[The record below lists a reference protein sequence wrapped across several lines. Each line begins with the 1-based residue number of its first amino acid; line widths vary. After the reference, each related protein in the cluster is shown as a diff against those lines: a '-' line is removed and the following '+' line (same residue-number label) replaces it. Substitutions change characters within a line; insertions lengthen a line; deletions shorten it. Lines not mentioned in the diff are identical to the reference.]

1 MNPLPSTDADLSREE
16 TIISY
21 HPLVRTIACRLAR
34 RLPPSVDVDEL
45 INVGM
50 LGLIDA
56 VDRFD
61 PERGVPFKSYAEIR
75 IQGAMIDALRSDDWV
90 PRSVRRKANHID
102 DARAQLSRSLR
113 RDPSRAEMAQ
123 AMGTSVQE
131 YDDLVRD
138 ARITRLISL
147 DVSTTD
153 DGRTP
158 LVESVPDPED
168 DSAEESLSLEQ
179 LKELISSAVNCL
191 PEKERVAV
199 TKYYL
204 QGLTLRQIGALL
216 GVTESRACQLRGQ
229 GIKRLKFRLRHAV
242 H

>member
-1 MNPLPSTDADLSREE
+1 MTALNSADSQLSRDEL
-16 TIISY
+16 ILSY
-21 HPLVRTIACRLAR
+21 HPLVRTIACRMAR

-50 LGLIDA
+50 IGLIDA

-75 IQGAMIDALRSDDWV
+75 VQGAMIDSLRNDDWV
-90 PRSVRRKANHID
+90 PRSVRRKSNRIEEV
-102 DARAQLSRSLR
+102 RLQLSRNLN
-113 RDPSRAEMAQ
+113 RDPSREEMAA
-123 AMGTSVQE
+123 AMETSVE
-131 YDDLVRD
+131 SYEGLVRD

-158 LVESVPDPED
+158 LVESIGRED
-168 DSAEESLSLEQ
+168 DSAEEQLGMEQ
-179 LKELISSAVNCL
+179 LKELVTHAVGCL

-204 QGLTLRQIGALL
+204 QGLTLRQIGAIL

>member
-1 MNPLPSTDADLSREE
+1 MTALNNDENGRSREE
-16 TIISY
+16 LILSY
-21 HPLVRTIACRLAR
+21 HPLVRTIACRMAR

-50 LGLIDA
+50 IGLIDA

-75 IQGAMIDALRSDDWV
+75 VQGAMIDALRHDDWV
-90 PRSVRRKANHID
+90 PRSVRRKSNRLD
-102 DARAQLSRSLR
+102 EARTRLSRRLG
-113 RDPSRAEMAQ
+113 RDPSREEMATALETTVEQ
-123 AMGTSVQE
+123 YE
-131 YDDLVRD
+131 NLVRD

-158 LVESVPDPED
+158 LVESISRNDANAED
-168 DSAEESLSLEQ
+168 QMGSEQ
-179 LKELISSAVNCL
+179 LKELITYAVNCL

-204 QGLTLRQIGALL
+204 QGLTLRQIGAIL

>member
-1 MNPLPSTDADLSREE
+1 MPAQPSTDTELSREE
-16 TIISY
+16 LIISY
-21 HPLVRTIACRLAR
+21 HPLVRTIACRMAR

-75 IQGAMIDALRSDDWV
+75 VQGAMIDALRHDDWV
-90 PRSVRRKANHID
+90 PRSVRRKANRID

-113 RDPSRAEMAQ
+113 RDPSREEMAD
-123 AMGTSVQE
+123 ALGTSADE

-138 ARITRLISL
+138 SRITRLISL

-153 DGRTP
+153 DGRSP
-158 LVESVPDPED
+158 LVESVADPEAD
-168 DSAEESLSLEQ
+168 NAEENLSVEQ
-179 LKELISSAVNCL
+179 LKELITHAVNCL

>member
-1 MNPLPSTDADLSREE
+1 MNPLPSPEADLSREE
-16 TIISY
+16 LIVSY
-21 HPLVRTIACRLAR
+21 HPLVRTIACRMAR

-75 IQGAMIDALRSDDWV
+75 IQGSMIDALRNDDWV
-90 PRSVRRKANHID
+90 PRSVRRKSNRIE
-102 DARAQLSRSLR
+102 DARITLTRSLG
-113 RDPSRAEMAQ
+113 RDPSRNEMARSLG
-123 AMGTSVQE
+123 ASVDE
-131 YDDLVRD
+131 YDDMVRD

-158 LVESVPDPED
+158 LVESITKGDDTPE
-168 DSAEESLSLEQ
+168 EQLSMEQ
-179 LKELISSAVNCL
+179 LKEMVTHAVNCL

-204 QGLTLRQIGALL
+204 QGLTLRQIGAIL